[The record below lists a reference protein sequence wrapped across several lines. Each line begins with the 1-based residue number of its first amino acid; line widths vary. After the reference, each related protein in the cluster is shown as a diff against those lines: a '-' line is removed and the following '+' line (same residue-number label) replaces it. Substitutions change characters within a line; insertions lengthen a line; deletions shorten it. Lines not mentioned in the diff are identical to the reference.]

1 VPDIFTLQNLCVV
14 LVSTRNPLNIG
25 AVARAMS
32 NFGVHDLRVV
42 HPYEAAF
49 REARSAVGA
58 EDLLAHAAQFET
70 IADAI
75 ADCTL
80 VVGTTAV
87 KQRELRH
94 PLFTLQDAA
103 PKILE
108 HLASAGDGEA
118 KAAILFGPEKHGLSN
133 GDMSHCHWLMHIP
146 TGHEQPSMNLGQAAA
161 VCLYELVR
169 GPYHAEVMPALQ
181 PASSADLERITEV
194 LLQALHSSGYM
205 DSQPT
210 DAHEESVRR
219 MVRRLTVSAEDASVL
234 LGMLR
239 QVLWKL
245 KSRE

>member
-1 VPDIFTLQNLCVV
+1 MRNLCVV
-14 LVSTRNPLNIG
+14 LVSTQNPLNIG

-70 IADAI
+70 VADAI

-80 VVGTTAV
+80 VAGTTAV
-87 KQRELRH
+87 KQRALRH
-94 PLFTLQDAA
+94 PLFSLQDAA

-108 HLASAGDGEA
+108 HLAGAGNGED
-118 KAAILFGPEKHGLSN
+118 KAAILFGSEKHGLSN
-133 GDMSHCHWLMHIP
+133 GDMSHCHWLMHVP

-161 VCLYELVR
+161 VCLYELAR
-169 GPYHAEVMPALQ
+169 GSSHAEVISASQ
-181 PASSADLERITEV
+181 AASSADLERVTGL

-210 DAHEESVRR
+210 DAHEET
-219 MVRRLTVSAEDASVL
+219 VRRLIRRLRLSAKDAPVL

-239 QVLWKL
+239 QILWKL
-245 KSRE
+245 QSRE